1 MLPRLCGQERQTHTQ
16 MVHAAHSCLW
26 VLLVLLPQVSF
37 QGRFCWYQLSSQT
50 RWWGQLLWDQS
61 LYSFAG
67 RGLCS
72 VFLPD
77 SVLALSRERAQTL
90 QALRSQG
97 FGSAKMLRPP
107 TRMSRLMFQDP
118 PVLVW
123 DISLSI
129 TDLTYVSI

>member
-1 MLPRLCGQERQTHTQ
+1 M
-16 MVHAAHSCLW
+16 
-26 VLLVLLPQVSF
+26 
-37 QGRFCWYQLSSQT
+37 
-50 RWWGQLLWDQS
+50 
-61 LYSFAG
+61 
-67 RGLCS
+67 
-72 VFLPD
+72 FLPD

-97 FGSAKMLRPP
+97 FGSAKMLRPS